1 MKKVLHSIFSDSGLF
16 LWVLIIGAFL
26 RFWAPLDIPFTHDE
40 LSAIYRLQFDSFGAL
55 IEGGVRVDG
64 HPALIQVFLFYWTNL
79 CGTSEFL
86 VKVPFLLLGVFS
98 LYITYAIGKL
108 WFNPTVA
115 LLTTAFVATL
125 QFPIMYSQIARPYVS
140 GMFFSLLLVYYW
152 TKFLFLTSHSNR
164 MYLGMIFTATL
175 CSYNH
180 YFSLM
185 FAGIVGVTGLFFVN
199 KNERKKYLL
208 AFGVVSLLFLPH
220 IGIFIDQLRLGGLN
234 WLSQPSLYFFVEHIQ
249 FIFHFNLAVYLLVF
263 LILVTGIVKNN
274 RLIYSKY
281 QYISLIWFMLP
292 IAIGMGYSIFIKP
305 VIQHSMLIFSFPFL
319 ILFVISFLPELSR
332 TWKLSFVI
340 LIVLINT
347 MTLMENRKHY
357 DIFYAQPFERT
368 FKLADF
374 ANNNYPNTYFI
385 FNGNPNYH
393 AYYFKDSE
401 ITFTSIF
408 DSIPLAHEFRT
419 NLKHIPSDYLYLSNI
434 PANLQEVAKEVFPY
448 LTLKQQGLNREDILL
463 SKNIHDLNAR
473 ILNTP
478 FFSSTYNNYGDWNN
492 FDSDSV
498 FKDGTGFILNN
509 TQEYGPTIEI
519 DLDTLTF
526 NRFTQVH
533 AQIDVPN
540 IPSGSGII
548 TCELYQNYKRISWQG
563 RNVEE
568 YISKTDSIKEVT
580 AHLTINLHN
589 TIKAYHSLKG
599 YHLKIS
605 FWNKNL
611 QAQRLSNFTVELKR
625 SNPWEYG
632 IIEPIPTVR

>member
-1 MKKVLHSIFSDSGLF
+1 M
-16 LWVLIIGAFL
+16 
-26 RFWAPLDIPFTHDE
+26 
-40 LSAIYRLQFDSFGAL
+40 
-55 IEGGVRVDG
+55 
-64 HPALIQVFLFYWTNL
+64 
-79 CGTSEFL
+79 
-86 VKVPFLLLGVFS
+86 
-98 LYITYAIGKL
+98 
-108 WFNPTVA
+108 
-115 LLTTAFVATL
+115 
-125 QFPIMYSQIARPYVS
+125 
-140 GMFFSLLLVYYW
+140 
-152 TKFLFLTSHSNR
+152 
-164 MYLGMIFTATL
+164 
-175 CSYNH
+175 
-180 YFSLM
+180 
-185 FAGIVGVTGLFFVN
+185 
-199 KNERKKYLL
+199 
-208 AFGVVSLLFLPH
+208 
-220 IGIFIDQLRLGGLN
+220 
-234 WLSQPSLYFFVEHIQ
+234 
-249 FIFHFNLAVYLLVF
+249 
-263 LILVTGIVKNN
+263 
-274 RLIYSKY
+274 
-281 QYISLIWFMLP
+281 
-292 IAIGMGYSIFIKP
+292 
-305 VIQHSMLIFSFPFL
+305 
-319 ILFVISFLPELSR
+319 
-332 TWKLSFVI
+332 
-340 LIVLINT
+340 
-347 MTLMENRKHY
+347 
-357 DIFYAQPFERT
+357 
-368 FKLADF
+368 
-374 ANNNYPNTYFI
+374 
-385 FNGNPNYH
+385 
-393 AYYFKDSE
+393 
-401 ITFTSIF
+401 
-408 DSIPLAHEFRT
+408 
-419 NLKHIPSDYLYLSNI
+419 KHIPSDYLYLSNI